1 MNSAKGTFPCS
12 LTPILVSGITDAIAV
27 SSGWAHSCALLKGGS
42 VRCWGRDTAG
52 ELGSNATVTCAD
64 AVRSGSPPCSVTP
77 VSVSGI
83 TNATA
88 VAAGSQHTCILLAEG
103 TIQCWGDNT
112 SGALG
117 NGTVTSSVTP
127 VSVSGITNATAVA
140 ASSHNC
146 AVLGDGTLQCWGD
159 PTNRP
164 SPVSGITNCIA
175 VAPSGAYTCAL
186 LSAGSVQ
193 CWGSNTY
200 GSLGDGT
207 TTSSSTPVTV
217 VGF

>member
-64 AVRSGSPPCSVTP
+64 AVRSGSPPC
-77 VSVSGI
+77 
-83 TNATA
+83 
-88 VAAGSQHTCILLAEG
+88 
-103 TIQCWGDNT
+103 
-112 SGALG
+112 
-117 NGTVTSSVTP
+117 SVTP